1 MHKRKNLGN
10 KSQDLTNLKFSERFF
25 VGERMSPYKC
35 CGRPIW
41 F

>member
-25 VGERMSPYKC
+25 VGERMSPYNC

>member
-10 KSQDLTNLKFSERFF
+10 KSEDLTNLKSSGRFF
-25 VGERMSPYKC
+25 VGESMSPYKC
-35 CGRPIW
+35 CHRPIR

>member
-10 KSQDLTNLKFSERFF
+10 KSQDLTNLKFSGRFF
-25 VGERMSPYKC
+25 VGESMSPYKC
-35 CGRPIW
+35 CRTPTW